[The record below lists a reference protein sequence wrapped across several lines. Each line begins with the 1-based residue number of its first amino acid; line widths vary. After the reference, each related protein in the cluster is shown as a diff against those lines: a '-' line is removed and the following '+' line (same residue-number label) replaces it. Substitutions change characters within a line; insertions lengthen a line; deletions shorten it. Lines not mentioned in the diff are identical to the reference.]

1 MSLEEKKILQMFKQ
15 MVCME
20 MKAELV
26 RLGMTKS
33 HEESGVEENFNY
45 ENKKKE

>member
-1 MSLEEKKILQMFKQ
+1 MFKQ

-33 HEESGVEENFNY
+33 HEESGVEENFNHKNN
-45 ENKKKE
+45 NKKIRLVEYRCFI